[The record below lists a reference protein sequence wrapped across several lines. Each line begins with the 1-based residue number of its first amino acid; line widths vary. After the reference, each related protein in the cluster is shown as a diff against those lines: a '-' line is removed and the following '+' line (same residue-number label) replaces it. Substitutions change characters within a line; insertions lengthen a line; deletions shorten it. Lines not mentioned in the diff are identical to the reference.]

1 MTKKSYPQVAEYA
14 TQKESEWGTS
24 EAAAKELRGVLF
36 SAPEGP
42 PPGSSVLNL
51 YYHYPTPYTC
61 SLVTAL
67 G

>member
-1 MTKKSYPQVAEYA
+1 MHFTTDDLEAVGADFLRVVAEYA

-24 EAAAKELRGVLF
+24 EAAAKELRSVLF

-51 YYHYPTPYTC
+51 
-61 SLVTAL
+61 
-67 G
+67 